1 MRCPRRRAWP
11 HCRGPTLRVLT
22 NLPARSVSPYVTD
35 TTFPE
40 TAADGAPAT
49 AGAPSQGTERLALG
63 AALVTVTLWAS
74 AFVGI
79 RSAGRAIG
87 AGPLSLGRLVV
98 AAAVLGAVVAGR
110 REALPPRADLP
121 RLVLFALLWFGAYNV
136 MLNAAEHR
144 VDAGTAAMLV
154 NVGPVFIALLAGLV
168 LREGFPR
175 TLFAGCAVAFA
186 GAIVIGAA
194 TSERGVAAGW
204 GAALCIAAALTYAG
218 GVVAQKPL
226 LERTSGLQITF
237 LGCVVAAIA
246 CLPYAPALV
255 HDVRSA
261 GAGPVAWT
269 VYLGAF
275 PTAIGFTTWAYALRR
290 TTAGRMGA
298 TTYLVPP
305 LAVVM
310 GWLFLGETP
319 PALALAGGAL
329 CLAGVF
335 VARGGRVRR
344 ARRTPPGGSWGGG
357 GAEPP

>member
-1 MRCPRRRAWP
+1 M
-11 HCRGPTLRVLT
+11 
-22 NLPARSVSPYVTD
+22 TD

-40 TAADGAPAT
+40 PGAAGATARDGAHAVDPSATAAA
-49 AGAPSQGTERLALG
+49 AGTRAGERLAVA

-79 RSAGRAIG
+79 RDAGRAIA
-87 AGPLSLGRLVV
+87 AGPLTLARLVV
-98 AAAVLGAVVAGR
+98 AAAVLGAIVAVR
-110 REALPPRADLP
+110 REARPPRADLP

-144 VDAGTAAMLV
+144 IDAGTAAMLV
-154 NVGPVFIALLAGLV
+154 NVGPVLIALLAGLV

-175 TLFAGCAVAFA
+175 ALLAGCAVAFA

-204 GAALCIAAALTYAG
+204 GAALCIAAALAYAG

-226 LERTSGLQITF
+226 LERTSGLQVTF

-246 CLPYAPALV
+246 CLPYAPGLL
-255 HDVRSA
+255 HDVGAA

-269 VYLGAF
+269 VYLGAV
-275 PTAIGFTTWAYALRR
+275 PTALGFTTWAYALRR
-290 TTAGRMGA
+290 TSAGRMGA

-305 LAVVM
+305 LAVLM
-310 GWLFLGETP
+310 GWLFLGEAP
-319 PALALAGGAL
+319 PPLALAGGAL

-335 VARGGRVRR
+335 VARGGRRRR
-344 ARRTPPGGSWGGG
+344 AR
-357 GAEPP
+357 